1 MTDPRDKHDDHID
14 KARPLGGD
22 ISDVTDSDTSSE
34 LNLRPRTTATT
45 TKRRRRLGAPLLLS
59 VLLLAGGFVVFQFL
73 TSATVFF
80 CEADKVDKTKNC
92 ETGRRFR
99 LLGTVDNGSVKEGNP
114 LKFTVSWLG
123 TTIPVTYQGDPGGI
137 FCQGMNVAV
146 EGRYTGQVFEGDRIL
161 VKHNETYVEENP
173 DRESSC

>member
-1 MTDPRDKHDDHID
+1 MTTPDK
-14 KARPLGGD
+14 PLGGD
-22 ISDVTDSDTSSE
+22 ISDVTDGDGQLDLS
-34 LNLRPRTTATT
+34 PRTTAATA
-45 TKRRRRLGAPLLLS
+45 KRRRRLGAPLFLA

-99 LLGTVDNGSVKEGNP
+99 LLGTVDVDSVKGGSP
-114 LKFTVSWLG
+114 LQFTVSWLG
-123 TTIPVTYQGDPGGI
+123 STIPVTYQGDPGGI
-137 FCQGMNVAV
+137 FCEGMNVAV
-146 EGRYTGQVFEGDRIL
+146 EGRYTGEVFEGDRIL

-173 DRESSC
+173 DRVREC